1 MVFIQEPERG
11 ADLSNDGNMA
21 NNVNGKAKANAK
33 PNIPTAGLIQLP
45 EVTVSTNSKPMI
57 GAVQENDTNTRVNA
71 MRKIEIKPVALEAL
85 VSTEFAQ
92 LSGNLISNHP
102 KNDNANTTNSKN
114 KKMLN
119 TALVESSLSLLGPKI
134 AVTKMPKAR

>member
-1 MVFIQEPERG
+1 
-11 ADLSNDGNMA
+11 MA
-21 NNVNGKAKANAK
+21 NNVNGKANANAK

-134 AVTKMPKAR
+134 AVTKIPKPR

>member
-1 MVFIQEPERG
+1 M
-11 ADLSNDGNMA
+11 SNDGNMA
-21 NNVNGKAKANAK
+21 NNVNGNANANAK

-92 LSGNLISNHP
+92 LSGNFQQQEQE
-102 KNDNANTTNSKN
+102 D
-114 KKMLN
+114 
-119 TALVESSLSLLGPKI
+119 VEYSIGRKFVEL
-134 AVTKMPKAR
+134 AWTKDCCHQDT

>member
-21 NNVNGKAKANAK
+21 NNVNGNANANAK

-57 GAVQENDTNTRVNA
+57 GAVQENDTKTRVNA

-134 AVTKMPKAR
+134 AVTKIPKPR